1 MRLKTLAFSARVSA
15 VGLSAALLLG
25 AGMSGGETTATAPE
39 PGPGRSI
46 ERNQPA
52 VPIECGLASYYGAKY
67 HGRLTASGERFD
79 MYALTAAHPRLAFGT
94 RVRVT
99 HLANGRSV
107 TVRINDRGPFLKSR
121 VIDLSL
127 AAAAE
132 LGMVEAGLVQVR
144 VEQVE

>member
-15 VGLSAALLLG
+15 VGLSATLLLG
-25 AGMSGGETTATAPE
+25 AGMSGGETAATALE

-52 VPIECGLASYYGAKY
+52 VPIESGLASFYGAKY

-107 TVRINDRGPFLKSR
+107 TLRINDRGPFLKSR

-132 LGMVEAGLVQVR
+132 LGMVEAGLAQVR
-144 VEQVE
+144 VEQAE